1 MCAVTTA
8 ENDVL
13 LVLARGVVG
22 VTTCAAGR
30 LGGVSVTQLRALT
43 VLRDEDVV
51 AVLEQIVVQLSRAG
65 FVRSIR
71 GAQGGYQLSRPP
83 AEYTVG
89 DILRIT
95 EGSLAPVACLE
106 HEPIECGRAGDCI
119 TLDFWRGLYK
129 AINDYVDSVTLE
141 DLITRGQALDFSI

>member
-1 MCAVTTA
+1 MKISTKGRYALRLMI
-8 ENDVL
+8 D
-13 LVLARGVVG
+13 LAQHD
-22 VTTCAAGR
+22 AG
-30 LGGVSVTQLRALT
+30 GYIP
-43 VLRDEDVV
+43 LRDISKRQEIS
-51 AVLEQIVVQLSRAG
+51 AKYLEQIVVQLSRAG

-106 HEPIECGRAGDCI
+106 HEPIECGRAADCI

-129 AINDYVDSVTLE
+129 VINDYVDSVTLE
-141 DLITRGQALDFSI
+141 DLVNRGQALDFSI

>member
-1 MCAVTTA
+1 MKISTKGRYALRLMI
-8 ENDVL
+8 D
-13 LVLARGVVG
+13 LAQHD
-22 VTTCAAGR
+22 AG
-30 LGGVSVTQLRALT
+30 GYIP
-43 VLRDEDVV
+43 LRDISKRQEIS
-51 AVLEQIVVQLSRAG
+51 AKYLEQIVVQLSRAG

-71 GAQGGYQLSRPP
+71 GAQGGYQLSRPS

-106 HEPIECGRAGDCI
+106 HEPIECGRAADCI

-129 AINDYVDSVTLE
+129 VINDYVDSVTLE
-141 DLITRGQALDFSI
+141 DLITQGQALDFSI

>member
-1 MCAVTTA
+1 MKISTKGRYALRLMI
-8 ENDVL
+8 D
-13 LVLARGVVG
+13 LAQHD
-22 VTTCAAGR
+22 AG
-30 LGGVSVTQLRALT
+30 GYIP
-43 VLRDEDVV
+43 LRDISKRQEIS
-51 AVLEQIVVQLSRAG
+51 AKYLEQIVVQLSRAG

-106 HEPIECGRAGDCI
+106 HEPIECGRAADCI

-129 AINDYVDSVTLE
+129 VINDYVDSMTLE
-141 DLITRGQALDFSI
+141 DLVNRGQALDFSI

>member
-1 MCAVTTA
+1 MKISTKGRYALRLMI
-8 ENDVL
+8 D
-13 LVLARGVVG
+13 LAQHD
-22 VTTCAAGR
+22 AG
-30 LGGVSVTQLRALT
+30 GYIP
-43 VLRDEDVV
+43 LRDISKRQEIS
-51 AVLEQIVVQLSRAG
+51 AKYLEQIVVQLSRAG

-106 HEPIECGRAGDCI
+106 HEPIECGRAADCI

-129 AINDYVDSVTLE
+129 VINDYVDSVTLE